1 MKKLIP
7 LLFLTIIFSCTKNTV
22 EADSAKNKT
31 YLKATDFRDTGE
43 KDSAYIYYA
52 LAKDE
57 FLKINDSLFMAKCLI
72 NMAIIQT
79 DQGDHF
85 GGIETSLEAKKC

>member
-7 LLFLTIIFSCTKNTV
+7 LLFLTIIFSCTKNAV
-22 EADSAKNKT
+22 ESDSAKNKT
-31 YLKATDFRDTGE
+31 YLKAADLRDAGE

-57 FLKINDSLFMAKCLI
+57 FLKIKNDSVRITIL
-72 NMAIIQT
+72 
-79 DQGDHF
+79 
-85 GGIETSLEAKKC
+85 